1 MITRDEDGSSSC
13 VISCSTGGAKTIIG
27 SAFVYYEDIVGSD
40 GSSTSIRG
48 DPPLLIGEGAGD
60 EC

>member
-1 MITRDEDGSSSC
+1 MITRDEDGSSC

-27 SAFVYYEDIVGSD
+27 SASVYYEDIGGSD